1 MDERKRGGEWR
12 VESGETDKQTDYQID
27 VRTCINNSFAL
38 ASRQV

>member
-12 VESGETDKQTDYQID
+12 DKQTDYQID